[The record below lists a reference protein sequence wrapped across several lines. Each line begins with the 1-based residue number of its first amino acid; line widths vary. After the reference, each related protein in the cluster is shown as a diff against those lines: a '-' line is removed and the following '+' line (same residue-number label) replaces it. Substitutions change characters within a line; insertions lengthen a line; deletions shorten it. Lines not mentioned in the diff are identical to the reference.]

1 MTPARPGKPY
11 KQAPPEETVARL
23 RGILD
28 EVGITTV
35 EIDER
40 DRHTFHSSRVE
51 TVDLMYPQLRM
62 GANGKGMTRAYSSA
76 SAHAEL
82 LERLQNGNLAHPSHL
97 HVTSE
102 AYFRAYPGAA
112 RRRAALAQRAPL
124 TSFHADPR
132 EVMLPVGE
140 AVSRCS
146 ASLSG
151 LLRTHDPVAQRSVL
165 EERLGLQEVLCV
177 PFYDPARRE
186 EVLVPIRLLEI
197 ECASNGMCAG
207 NTPHEALV
215 QGVCELFERH
225 ALTRIFLEQPRLPE
239 IPRAY
244 FGDAE
249 IVARIARLE
258 AAEGWRVTVKD
269 CSLGMGVPI
278 VGALIHDPSSG
289 SCAFHIGVAPSP
301 ATALERCLTEIFQT
315 GLSSR
320 LLPVDLSDDP
330 LARALARGDLSVIGH
345 HVAQYFRTGAVRFPL
360 SILDAPEGVA
370 FDGAAWE
377 EGADDAEDLAI
388 LLRRVEALGRRL
400 LVRDVSFLG
409 FPAYWAYIPGMS
421 ESHLLDLDELVG
433 WYKLSNDHILTWN
446 DLAGASTA
454 ELRAFAET
462 AARYLEAPLS
472 GRRNPDA
479 LLFGGQAALG
489 RSRFGKWLPYV
500 FLRLGDRPRA
510 AALLHGGGV
519 GPEDRPVAERCLSSG
534 LALAASG
541 LDAAAVEELLRQHF
555 AELDVQ
561 AAMLWLTDP
570 ELAFHQLEL
579 PACFACESC
588 PYLSRCG
595 FIGTAHVVAAVKAR
609 HEAQP
614 AGCDDLASVFDG
626 LCPDGG
632 TGDD

>member
-1 MTPARPGKPY
+1 
-11 KQAPPEETVARL
+11 
-23 RGILD
+23 
-28 EVGITTV
+28 
-35 EIDER
+35 
-40 DRHTFHSSRVE
+40 
-51 TVDLMYPQLRM
+51 
-62 GANGKGMTRAYSSA
+62 
-76 SAHAEL
+76 
-82 LERLQNGNLAHPSHL
+82 
-97 HVTSE
+97 
-102 AYFRAYPGAA
+102 
-112 RRRAALAQRAPL
+112 
-124 TSFHADPR
+124 
-132 EVMLPVGE
+132 
-140 AVSRCS
+140 
-146 ASLSG
+146 
-151 LLRTHDPVAQRSVL
+151 LRTDDPVAQLDVL
-165 EERLGLQEVLCV
+165 QRRLGLREVLCV
-177 PFYDPARRE
+177 PFYDPARRDE
-186 EVLVPIRLLEI
+186 ALVPIRLLEI

-278 VGALIHDPSSG
+278 VGALIHDPSGG

-320 LLPVDLSDDP
+320 LLPIDLSDDP
-330 LARALARGDLSVIGH
+330 LARALASGDSIVIGH

-360 SILDAPEGVA
+360 SILEAPEGVA

-421 ESHLLDLDELVG
+421 ESHLLNLDELVG

-446 DLAGASTA
+446 DLAGASLA

-462 AARYLEAPLS
+462 AHHYVGAPWR
-472 GRRNPDA
+472 GRRNLDA
-479 LLFGGQAALG
+479 LLFGGQAAAG
-489 RSRFGKWLPYV
+489 RSRLGEWLPCV
-500 FLRLGDRPRA
+500 FLRLGDRGRA
-510 AALLHGGGV
+510 LHYLQDGGADPG
-519 GPEDRPVAERCLSSG
+519 ERPVAERCLSSA
-534 LALAASG
+534 LALTESG
-541 LDAAAVEELLRQHF
+541 LGTAAVEERLRFHF

-579 PACFACESC
+579 PVCFECERC

-595 FIGTAHVVAAVKAR
+595 FIGAAHVVAAVKAR
-609 HEAQP
+609 HEADP
-614 AGCDDLASVFDG
+614 PGCDDLVRVFDG
-626 LCPDGG
+626 LCPEGG
-632 TGDD
+632 TDDD

>member
-1 MTPARPGKPY
+1 MTPARPAKPY

-23 RGILD
+23 QGILA
-28 EVGITTV
+28 EVGIATV

-51 TVDLMYPQLRM
+51 TVDLLYPQMRL

-76 SAHAEL
+76 SAHAEF

-102 AYFRAYPGAA
+102 AYYGAYPGAA

-124 TSFHADPR
+124 TRFHADPR

-140 AVSRCS
+140 AVGRCS
-146 ASLSG
+146 ESLSG
-151 LLRTHDPVAQRSVL
+151 LLRTDDPVAQRFVL
-165 EERLGLQEVLCV
+165 EERLGLEEVLCV
-177 PFYDPARRE
+177 PFYDPARRD

-269 CSLGMGVPI
+269 CSLGMGLPI
-278 VGALIHDPSSG
+278 IGALIHDPAGG

-301 ATALERCLTEIFQT
+301 ATALERCLTEVFQT
-315 GLSSR
+315 GVASR

-330 LARALARGDLSVIGH
+330 LARALEGGEMYLINH
-345 HVAQYFRTGAVRFPL
+345 HVMQYFRVGAVRFPL

-370 FDGAAWE
+370 FDGSGWE

-388 LLRRVEALGRRL
+388 LLRRIEALGRRL

-462 AARYLEAPLS
+462 AARYLETPPS

-479 LLFGGQAALG
+479 LLFGGQAAAG
-489 RSRFGKWLPYV
+489 RSRFGEWLPYV

-510 AALLHGGGV
+510 AALLHVGGV
-519 GPEDRPVAERCLSSG
+519 GSDQRSPAERCLSSA

-541 LDAAAVEELLRQHF
+541 LGAAAVEERLRRHF
-555 AELDVQ
+555 AELEVQ

-579 PACFACESC
+579 PVCFDCERC
-588 PYLSRCG
+588 PYLSSCG
-595 FIGTAHVVAAVKAR
+595 FIGAAHVVAAVKQR
-609 HEAQP
+609 HEADP
-614 AGCDDLASVFDG
+614 PGCDGLARVFDG
-626 LCPDGG
+626 LCPEGRA
-632 TGDD
+632 GDD